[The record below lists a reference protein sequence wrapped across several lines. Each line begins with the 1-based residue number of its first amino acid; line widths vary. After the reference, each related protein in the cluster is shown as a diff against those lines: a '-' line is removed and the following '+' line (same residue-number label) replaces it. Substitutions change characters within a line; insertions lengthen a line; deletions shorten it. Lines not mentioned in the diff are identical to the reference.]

1 MFNVGDDHGYNYCL
15 ITKIEVG
22 NAEAPVG
29 DRQYLVS
36 DRSLVSRR
44 TPSS

>member
-1 MFNVGDDHGYNYCL
+1 MFNVGVDQDFNYFL

-36 DRSLVSRR
+36 DCSLVSRR